1 MKTFILKLELAD
13 RRGISIRDRDSMLL
27 AEAEKSIS
35 REAAVPGDMTLYSLH
50 LLIQRA
56 FGWKNIHLHKFK
68 LKDRDFD
75 KLSGGCI
82 ETVLKL
88 CGVLIRPKS
97 EEGYEWHR
105 HELVKSGIFT
115 EEDFLIEDSF
125 YFNQIMAE
133 GLRENCE
140 KCRAGYDAG
149 KRERL
154 LSGCDRLLERLRIEE
169 VFKEEESKRF
179 FDSAYEKRRLWKE
192 RLLKTAED
200 AAVRLEAEKYRD
212 PEGFSNMEN
221 AVKDYIS
228 CRKAYISAMSHVKSK
243 EAKLQEPEGAVCGKK
258 DTALMAC
265 ALRDAAEAAHAF
277 TKTFDPVIEPFFSA
291 VEYRYDSG
299 DEWCVNVTCSGMLE
313 TGDGIRDVPRLISTD
328 GLNPMDDIG
337 GTDGFF
343 DFLRQLKDS
352 EGEETVRLEELAQLY
367 GWKREKPEA

>member
-75 KLSGGCI
+75 KLSGGCT

-243 EAKLQEPEGAVCGKK
+243 EAKLQEPEAAVCGKM
-258 DTALMAC
+258 DTTLMAY

-313 TGDGIRDVPRLISTD
+313 TGDGIGDVPRLISTD

-352 EGEETVRLEELAQLY
+352 EGEETVRLEELARLY
-367 GWKREKPEA
+367 GWNREKPEA

>member
-1 MKTFILKLELAD
+1 MKTYILKLELAD

-35 REAAVPGDMTLYSLH
+35 REVAVPGDMTLYGLH

-68 LKDRDFD
+68 LRDRDFD
-75 KLSGGCI
+75 KLSGGCT

-88 CGVLIRPKS
+88 CGVIIRPQS
-97 EEGYEWHR
+97 EDGFEWHR
-105 HELVKSGIFT
+105 HELARSGIFT
-115 EEDFLIEDSF
+115 EDILIEDSL
-125 YFNQIMAE
+125 YLNMIMAE
-133 GLRENCE
+133 GLRESFE
-140 KCRAGYDAG
+140 KCRAGYGAG

-154 LSGCDRLLERLRIEE
+154 LTGCNRLLERLRIEE
-169 VFKEEESKRF
+169 VFKEEEGNRY

-192 RLLKTAED
+192 RMLKTAEE
-200 AAVRLEAEKYRD
+200 AAVRLETEKCRD
-212 PEGFSNMEN
+212 IEGFSDMEN
-221 AVKDYIS
+221 AVRDYIS

-243 EAKLQEPEGAVCGKK
+243 EAKLQEPEAAVCGKK

-352 EGEETVRLEELAQLY
+352 EGEETVRLEELARLY

>member
-13 RRGISIRDRDSMLL
+13 RRGISISDRDSMLL

-35 REAAVPGDMTLYSLH
+35 REAAVPGDMTLYGLH

-88 CGVLIRPKS
+88 CGVIIRPKS
-97 EEGYEWHR
+97 EDGFEWHR
-105 HELVKSGIFT
+105 HELVRSGIFT
-115 EEDFLIEDSF
+115 EDIRIEDSF
-125 YFNQIMAE
+125 YLNMIMAE
-133 GLRENCE
+133 GLRESFE
-140 KCRAGYDAG
+140 KCRAGYEAG

-154 LSGCDRLLERLRIEE
+154 LSGCNRLLERLRIEE
-169 VFKEEESKRF
+169 VFKEEERNRY

-200 AAVRLEAEKYRD
+200 TAVRLETEKYRD
-212 PEGFSNMEN
+212 PEVFSDMEN

-228 CRKAYISAMSHVKSK
+228 CRKAYISAMSRVKSK
-243 EAKLQEPEGAVCGKK
+243 EVKPQEPEAAFRGKK
-258 DTALMAC
+258 DTALMAY
-265 ALRDAAEAAHAF
+265 ALKDAAEAAHAF
-277 TKTFDPVIEPFFSA
+277 TEPFDPVIEPFFSA

-313 TGDGIRDVPRLISTD
+313 TGDGIGDVPRLISTD

-352 EGEETVRLEELAQLY
+352 EGEEAVRLEEMARLY
-367 GWKREKPEA
+367 GWKREKPET

>member
-35 REAAVPGDMTLYSLH
+35 REVAVPGDMTLYGLH

-75 KLSGGCI
+75 KLSGGCV
-82 ETVLKL
+82 ETVTKL
-88 CGVLIRPKS
+88 CGVIIRPKS
-97 EEGYEWHR
+97 EDGFEWHR
-105 HELVKSGIFT
+105 HELVRSGIST
-115 EEDFLIEDSF
+115 EDIQIEDSF
-125 YFNQIMAE
+125 YLNKIMAE
-133 GLRENCE
+133 GLRESFE
-140 KCRAGYDAG
+140 KCRAGYDTG

-154 LSGCDRLLERLRIEE
+154 LTGCNRLLERLKIEE
-169 VFKEEESKRF
+169 VFKEEERSRY

-192 RLLKTAED
+192 RLLKKAEET
-200 AAVRLEAEKYRD
+200 AVRLEIEKCRD
-212 PEGFSNMEN
+212 PKGFSDMEN
-221 AVKDYIS
+221 TVRDYMS
-228 CRKAYISAMSHVKSK
+228 CRKTYISAMSSVKSK
-243 EAKLQEPEGAVCGKK
+243 GVKSQEAEAEVRGKK
-258 DTALMAC
+258 DTVLMAY
-265 ALRDAAEAAHAF
+265 ALRDAARAAHLF
-277 TKTFDPVIEPFFSA
+277 TKPFDPVIEPFFSA

-299 DEWCVNVTCSGMLE
+299 DEWCVNITCSGMSGME
-313 TGDGIRDVPRLISTD
+313 DGICGIPRLISTD

-343 DFLRQLKDS
+343 DFLRRLKDS
-352 EGEETVRLEELAQLY
+352 EGEEAVRLEEMARLY

>member
-75 KLSGGCI
+75 KLSGGCT